1 MVHVDTPHP
10 AQLSAETVPLSER
23 VVFLP
28 TVQSL
33 FSRLPAGA
41 LTPELTQAVRALG
54 IDLDR
59 PLLTAYPFAIW
70 ARVLEVTARTV
81 YPKEAAQDA
90 HRLLGQRLI
99 EGYVETGIGR
109 ALFALLKLIGPR
121 RTLQRTA
128 KAFRNGNNY
137 CEATVTEVSPT
148 EFIVWM
154 NEVGTVPTMIAG
166 VLQAGLTQAGAISVA
181 VRVVRVDSVG
191 MTYRVTWK

>member
-1 MVHVDTPHP
+1 MVNVDAPRP
-10 AQLSAETVPLSER
+10 AQLPGGTVPLSER

-28 TVQSL
+28 TVESL
-33 FSRLPAGA
+33 FSRLPSGA
-41 LTPELTQAVRALG
+41 LTRELRDAVRELG

-59 PLLTAYPFAIW
+59 PLLMAYPLAIW

-81 YPKEAAQDA
+81 YPSESAHDA

-137 CEATVTEVSPT
+137 CEATVTDLSPT

-154 NEVGTVPTMIAG
+154 NEVGTVPTLVAG
-166 VLQAGLTQAGAISVA
+166 VLQAGLTQAGATGVA
-181 VRVVRVDSVG
+181 VTVVQVDSAG
-191 MTYRVTWK
+191 MTYRDSWK